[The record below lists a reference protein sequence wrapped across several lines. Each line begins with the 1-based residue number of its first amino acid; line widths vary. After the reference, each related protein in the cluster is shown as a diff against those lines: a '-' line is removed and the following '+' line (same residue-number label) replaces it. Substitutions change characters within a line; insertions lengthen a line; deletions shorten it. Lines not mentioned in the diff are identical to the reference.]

1 MHNICCNHPLIINLY
16 LELADD
22 LFKSEMFPNSKF
34 FLVKALETLTT
45 NNYSNYSKLA
55 KITK

>member
-1 MHNICCNHPLIINLY
+1 MSNICCNHPLIINLY

-22 LFKSEMFPNSKF
+22 LFKSGMLTNSKF
-34 FLVKALETLTT
+34 FLAKALETLTS